1 MHKTILIT
9 LCCLQVWALN
19 AQISDLRGGG
29 AYTAGQ
35 ARMSSV
41 LHADDALFG
50 NIAAMPFSNNKYMI
64 DASGERR
71 FGFEDLSLYNLG
83 GVYQFGNAAAGFQ
96 LVDFGDID
104 YKERKF
110 QASYAMQLAEAFSMG
125 VSFNFLQLSIAEY
138 GQSFTPTI
146 DFGIYTRV
154 LPDIHVGA
162 HVQNLLQANKE
173 TVSYPSVLTLGA
185 SYSASDKVD
194 FKIEAEK
201 ILDRSLAVKA
211 GIVYTPV
218 PACLHIW
225 ELTRAENLLPWHCPI
240 NFHHLNW
247 AGHIRQGPDWVLL
260 LPSVCATLSP
270 KQVVQGGPDK
280 YIREAFI

>member
-29 AYTAGQ
+29 AFLAGQ

-83 GVYQFGNAAAGFQ
+83 GVYQFGNAAVGFQ

-146 DFGIYTRV
+146 DFGIFTRV

-218 PACLHIW
+218 PGLSAYLGADSRRESIA
-225 ELTRAENLLPWHCPI
+225 LALSYQFSSFKLGGAYSAGTRLGSTPAISLRY
-240 NFHHLNW
+240 FK
-247 AGHIRQGPDWVLL
+247 
-260 LPSVCATLSP
+260 P
-270 KQVVQGGPDK
+270 KTSGQ
-280 YIREAFI
+280 RRSR